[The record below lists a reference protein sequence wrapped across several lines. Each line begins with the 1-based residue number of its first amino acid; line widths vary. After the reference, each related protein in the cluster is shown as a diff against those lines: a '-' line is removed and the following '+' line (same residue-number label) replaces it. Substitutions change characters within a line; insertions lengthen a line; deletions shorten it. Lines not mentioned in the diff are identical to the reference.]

1 MHQAELKVL
10 PRGAQVENQ
19 REAAG
24 RAITEGMAL
33 ARGGF
38 GRKGHTFGSIG
49 AAAEPRSIVATSVG
63 F

>member
-24 RAITEGMAL
+24 RAMTEGVAVL
-33 ARGGF
+33 WAGF
-38 GRKGHTFGSIG
+38 GRKGHTFGSMD
-49 AAAEPRSIVATSVG
+49 AAAELRCLSAMATR